1 MNGVSIEGREKLVM
15 DAALISKQISMN
27 PDYERENYMDTSSF
41 RHSIQTR
48 DQVLVAHAQNQ
59 IARTSLSQD
68 DFAHALSR
76 ELHRSCPDKAKAKEV
91 PDFSSTKIA
100 GDVTEFVKATGRWLK
115 RVQRW
120 LSGDQDL
127 PSWLEEAWVSA
138 LEPEFRD
145 HCVNELASRHGL
157 IGARQMESQ
166 QCANKSFGALV
177 RALGDVIDTGSEVFD
192 DQVMCEED
200 LPHLPAFAKQCRQ
213 VEARAGELG
222 RRAEELLA
230 NARPALKSI
239 A

>member
-1 MNGVSIEGREKLVM
+1 ME
-15 DAALISKQISMN
+15 
-27 PDYERENYMDTSSF
+27 TSSP
-41 RHSIQTR
+41 RHTAQTR
-48 DQVLVAHAQNQ
+48 DQVLIAHAQNQ

-68 DFAHALSR
+68 DFAQALSR
-76 ELHRSCPDKAKAKEV
+76 EICLRVPTAKIIQAKV
-91 PDFSSTKIA
+91 PDFDELA
-100 GDVTEFVKATGRWLK
+100 RLNNVGEFVKATGRWLK

-120 LSGDQDL
+120 LSGDQDI
-127 PSWLEEAWVSA
+127 PSWLEEPWVNA

-145 HCVNELASRHGL
+145 HCINELAGRHGL
-157 IGARQMESQ
+157 IGARQMQSD
-166 QCANKSFGALV
+166 QCANKSFGALI

-222 RRAEELLA
+222 RKAEALI
-230 NARPALKSI
+230 NGKPALRSI